1 MKTGI
6 IDRFEDKWAVI
17 EFDDKMEDILRSDLP
32 KEATVGDV
40 LIFDNAKVTIDQN
53 KTKQLEKE
61 IEDLMAELF
70 EDE

>member
-40 LIFDNAKVTIDQN
+40 LIFDNGKVTIDQN